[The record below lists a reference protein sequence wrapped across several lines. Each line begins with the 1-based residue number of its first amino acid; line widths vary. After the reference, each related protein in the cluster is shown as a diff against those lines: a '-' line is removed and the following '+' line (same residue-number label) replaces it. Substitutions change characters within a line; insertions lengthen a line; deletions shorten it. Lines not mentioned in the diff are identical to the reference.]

1 MKLAGSVFEPSL
13 FSSEADK
20 FSLYL
25 DVGTGDL
32 EGLGDLGAKRDCDL
46 PAWPRGD
53 AWEFSDSKEW
63 CMAFAVLVVDSL
75 SFKK

>member
-13 FSSEADK
+13 FSSDADK

-46 PAWPRGD
+46 PA
-53 AWEFSDSKEW
+53 
-63 CMAFAVLVVDSL
+63 
-75 SFKK
+75 